1 MRYRTARQVS
11 CGGVIIR
18 QQQGRFQVCLIARRP
33 PAPPQAWRRTG
44 RKGALVW
51 GLPKGHVEPGE
62 TLPATALR
70 EVREETGLVGEL
82 VRPLGS
88 ITYRF
93 AVPEERVRYFKRV
106 HFFLLRYREGDP
118 AHHDDEVEQARWLPL
133 DKALTILSYAN
144 EQKVLRKAQQYL
156 TTFLDR

>member
-11 CGGVIIR
+11 SGGVIIR
-18 QQQGRFQVCLIARRP
+18 HQQGQCQVCLIARRMED
-33 PAPPQAWRRTG
+33 
-44 RKGALVW
+44 ALVW

-62 TLPATALR
+62 HLLATALR
-70 EVREETGLVGEL
+70 EVREETGLVGVL

-93 AVPEERVRYFKRV
+93 TVPEERVRYFKRV
-106 HFFLLRYREGDP
+106 HFFLLRYRKGNP

-133 DKALTILSYAN
+133 DDALRQLSYPN
-144 EQKVLRKAQQYL
+144 ERKILRKAQQYL
-156 TTFLDR
+156 NHIGRRRKAVNVEGN

>member
-18 QQQGRFQVCLIARRP
+18 HHQGRSQVCLIARRME
-33 PAPPQAWRRTG
+33 
-44 RKGALVW
+44 GALVW
-51 GLPKGHVEPGE
+51 GLPKGHIEPGE
-62 TLPATALR
+62 TLLATALR
-70 EVREETGLVGEL
+70 EVREETGLVGAL

-106 HFFLLRYREGDP
+106 HFFLLRYRKGNP
-118 AHHDDEVEQARWLPL
+118 AQHDDEVEQARWLPL
-133 DKALTILSYAN
+133 DKALARLSYEN
-144 EQKVLRKAQQYL
+144 ERRVFRKALRYL
-156 TTFLDR
+156 DKNKW

>member
-18 QQQGRFQVCLIARRP
+18 QQQGRFQVCLIARRME
-33 PAPPQAWRRTG
+33 
-44 RKGALVW
+44 GALVW

-62 TLPATALR
+62 TLLATALR
-70 EVREETGLVGEL
+70 EVREETGLVGAL
-82 VRPLGS
+82 TAPLGS

-106 HFFLLRYREGDP
+106 HFFLLRYREGNP
-118 AHHDDEVEQARWLPL
+118 ANHDDEVEQARWLPL